1 MTVHSGGVGEV
12 ADIQVTEDGG
22 GQAYGVASSSVVG
35 GMRGDRDRVDR
46 CASSHAS
53 AAVGLVTGGIGLR
66 AGVALAGQGRGGTG
80 YRPRWRRWPRYAR
93 GRSTY
98 FGYLLRMPSGWDGPE
113 WRMAQSAFW

>member
-1 MTVHSGGVGEV
+1 LPCPGQDGCAEHRQCRRFGDPVAGLGGGAPGMTVHSGGVGEV

-53 AAVGLVTGGIGLR
+53 AAVGLCP
-66 AGVALAGQGRGGTG
+66 AA
-80 YRPRWRRWPRYAR
+80 
-93 GRSTY
+93 
-98 FGYLLRMPSGWDGPE
+98 
-113 WRMAQSAFW
+113 